1 MMPSDFIYLS
11 ILTPLIVFLITPLL
25 KRFTLQR
32 DLLGPI
38 GGVISFFASINITN
52 LVLDGKEVKLTLI
65 NISDGL
71 SISFNVYPL
80 GAIFG
85 LVASGL
91 WILASI
97 YSIGYM
103 RGNKELNQTRFF
115 SFYAISIFQF
125 SAEC

>member
-1 MMPSDFIYLS
+1 MTPSDFIYLS

-80 GAIFG
+80 GAILVLLLRDFG
-85 LVASGL
+85 
-91 WILASI
+91 
-97 YSIGYM
+97 
-103 RGNKELNQTRFF
+103 F
-115 SFYAISIFQF
+115 
-125 SAEC
+125 